1 MVQRCGHPTSTGP
14 GTCGRQIPD
23 DADACFMHSGA
34 GTPPRHGAPAG
45 NDNAVGN
52 DGGGAPAGNGNAMI
66 HGGFADLEL
75 FASRLDAEETE
86 WVEWFTEEIVKK
98 AEATAPEMDDDER
111 ERLARRYTL
120 LSVQADHAQADLI
133 NCEEGR
139 GFGVERKVTTETD
152 DGEVTISTE
161 TVNPAFHASRRIR
174 QRERRIGRKLN
185 LFSTS

>member
-1 MVQRCGHPTSTGP
+1 MACGAYRAQNTEGGQTTGEW
-14 GTCGRQIPD
+14 
-23 DADACFMHSGA
+23 
-34 GTPPRHGAPAG
+34 
-45 NDNAVGN
+45 
-52 DGGGAPAGNGNAMI
+52 GAPAGNGNAVI
-66 HGGFADLEL
+66 HGGFADLKL
-75 FASRLDAEETE
+75 FASRFDAEDTE
-86 WVEWFTEEIVKK
+86 WVGWFTEK
-98 AEATAPEMDDDER
+98 AEATAPEMDADER

-120 LSVQADHAQADLI
+120 LSVQADHAEADLI

-139 GFGVERKVTTETD
+139 GFGVEREVTTETD